1 MKKIFLF
8 LLLILGLLPLNLAWA
23 DIPVIS
29 ANGYI
34 CGKTGQTVTCKGPH
48 PNGKD
53 TITGTGHDIVYLTI
67 NTEMAGQPVRY
78 TYFSD
83 TGCLV
88 GYTFNAAGQPVAA
101 VAAHRSGA
109 KKTFEFGEGKY
120 DPLIEFCSGPAP
132 SSGTASAEP
141 AKAPEKKS
149 AKKE

>member
-1 MKKIFLF
+1 MRKLIFGLVF
-8 LLLILGLLPLNLAWA
+8 LLGLFSAVMVYA
-23 DIPVIS
+23 DTPVYS

-53 TITGTGHDIVYLTI
+53 TLTGTGHNLIYLTI
-67 NTEMAGQPVRY
+67 NTTTHGAPTRY

-88 GYTFNAAGQPVAA
+88 GYTFNAGGQPVAA
-101 VAAHRSGA
+101 VASHRSGA

-120 DPLIEFCSGPAP
+120 EPLIEFC
-132 SSGTASAEP
+132 ASAGGKPVAATTVP
-141 AKAPEKKS
+141 AK
-149 AKKE
+149 

>member
-1 MKKIFLF
+1 MNKIIFIV
-8 LLLILGLLPLNLAWA
+8 LLILGFFPARLALA
-23 DIPVIS
+23 DIPVYS

-34 CGKTGQTVTCKGPH
+34 CGKTGSTVTCKGPL

-53 TITGTGHDIVYLTI
+53 TITGTGHSLIYLTV
-67 NTEMAGQPVRY
+67 NTITEGAPARY

-101 VAAHRSGA
+101 VASHRGGA

-120 DPLIEFCSGPAP
+120 EPLIEFCA
-132 SSGTASAEP
+132 GTGEKPVASTTQP
-141 AKAPEKKS
+141 AK
-149 AKKE
+149 